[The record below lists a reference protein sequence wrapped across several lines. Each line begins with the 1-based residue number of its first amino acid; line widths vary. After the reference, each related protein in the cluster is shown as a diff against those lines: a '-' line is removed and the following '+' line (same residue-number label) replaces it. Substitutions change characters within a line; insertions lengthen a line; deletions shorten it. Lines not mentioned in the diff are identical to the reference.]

1 MQISRVIIILML
13 RIIYQLLNIDLSHI
27 EAKIADLLKH
37 DHSLTLLQGELIG
50 R

>member
-1 MQISRVIIILML
+1 MC
-13 RIIYQLLNIDLSHI
+13 QLLNIDLSHI

-50 R
+50 RYM

>member
-1 MQISRVIIILML
+1 MQILRVIIILML
-13 RIIYQLLNIDLSHI
+13 RIIHQLLNIDLSHI